1 MATIIKIKNSGTTGK
16 PSVLATGEFG
26 YSYLSQL
33 PIEGLVTN
41 NNGDRLFIG
50 TGEETDGE
58 AASVVH
64 VGGKYYMDMLDHQ
77 NGIVT
82 ANSALIV
89 DSNKSLNELI
99 VDTIKIDSDT
109 ISATSGDLHLTAV
122 SGQVFIDSDID
133 LTNINVDTIGSSR
146 VDGDIFIE
154 PGSTGLV
161 QFSSENSI
169 RLPVGSTATRDASP
183 LQGMVRYNVTTTM
196 FEGYDGNG
204 WVALNGLVDSYASGQ
219 NTKITAENSTGANN
233 DQLRMYTGGTERV
246 RIEDSGETMF
256 SDNLGDVA
264 PVGTQIK
271 NNKISTFGSD
281 ILFLDPSTGGSNT
294 GSVVIE
300 GNLTIKGTTTT
311 SNSASTQSEDPT
323 IILGISTDSDGD
335 EIPLTTNDGLD
346 KGIEFRWY
354 GSGTAKSGFFGY
366 DNDQGRFTF
375 IKDATNTSN
384 VFSGAASDV
393 TFGNALLDSITITTS
408 NFTDNSVGWFD
419 TDGDMQFAGGDALSP
434 YNSGA
439 FEGQVLQM
447 SSAGIP
453 VFAHIDCGTY

>member
-26 YSYLSQL
+26 YSYLTQS
-33 PIEGLVTN
+33 PIEGLITN

-58 AASVVH
+58 AASIVH

-99 VDTIKIDSDT
+99 VDSVKIDGNSIT
-109 ISATSGDLHLTAV
+109 ATAGDLRLSSL

-133 LTNINVDTIGSSR
+133 LTYINVDTIGSSR

-154 PGSTGLV
+154 PGSTGMV
-161 QFSSENSI
+161 QFSSQNAV

-183 LQGMVRYNVTTTM
+183 LQGMVRYNVTTSM
-196 FEGYDGNG
+196 FEGYDGTG

-233 DQLRMYTGGTERV
+233 DQLRMYTAGVERV
-246 RIEDSGETMF
+246 RVESSGETKF

-264 PVGTQIK
+264 PVGTTIK

-281 ILFLDPSTGGSNT
+281 ILFIDPSTGGSNT

-300 GNLTIKGTTTT
+300 GNLTIKGTTST
-311 SNSASTQSEDPT
+311 SNSASTQSQDPT
-323 IILGISTDSDGD
+323 IILGISTDSNGD
-335 EIPLTTNDGLD
+335 ETPLLTNDGLD
-346 KGIEFRWY
+346 KGIEFRWF
-354 GSGTAKSGFFGY
+354 GGGVAKSGFFGY
-366 DNDQGRFTF
+366 DNSEGRFTF
-375 IKDATNTSN
+375 IQDATNTSN
-384 VFSGAASDV
+384 VFSGAASNV
-393 TFGNALLDSITITTS
+393 TFGNALLDSITMATGH
-408 NFTDNSVGWFD
+408 FTDNSVGWFD
-419 TDGDMQFAGGDALSP
+419 VDGDMNFVTGDALSP

-447 SSAGIP
+447 NASGIP
-453 VFAHIDCGTY
+453 VFGHIDCGTY